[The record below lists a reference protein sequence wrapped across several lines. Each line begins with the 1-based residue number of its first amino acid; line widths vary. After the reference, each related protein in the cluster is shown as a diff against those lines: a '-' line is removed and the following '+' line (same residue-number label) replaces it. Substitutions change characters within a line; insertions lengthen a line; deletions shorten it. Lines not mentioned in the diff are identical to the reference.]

1 MLKIIPSS
9 RFKKDV
15 RSLVHSGKDIS
26 KLTYVVNLIAA
37 QQPLPDKYHD
47 HALKGDKKGFRECH
61 IENNWLLLYQ
71 IKKDILVL
79 SLVRSGTHAE
89 LLNL

>member
-15 RSLVHSGKDIS
+15 RSLMHSGKDIS
-26 KLTYVVNLIAA
+26 KLMDVVNLIAA